1 MIMSLRVFEKQ
12 SAVNCDTLLKNQ
24 TAKSVGRRTDFP
36 QEEIKS
42 NERMLGMEKFN
53 GTLGDGS
60 TLFNRLG
67 WFIGLNLAWLLLA
80 VLTVWLGWRSY
91 TLSTSGSVAEGTVV
105 RLLEEGV
112 DFDSDFYPVVEF
124 QVDSKTYTVQS
135 QNNYRWWNRY
145 TRFPVGRQV
154 EVRYETAHPENAEI
168 NTWWDVWNETII
180 LGMFTIFAAIS
191 VNVYLLFRWRSQ
203 RVAAVRA
210 G

>member
-1 MIMSLRVFEKQ
+1 
-12 SAVNCDTLLKNQ
+12 
-24 TAKSVGRRTDFP
+24 
-36 QEEIKS
+36 
-42 NERMLGMEKFN
+42 MEKFN

-80 VLTVWLGWRSY
+80 VLTIWLGWRSY
-91 TLSTSGSVAEGTVV
+91 TLSTSGSVADGTVV
-105 RLLEEGV
+105 RLLEDGV

-145 TRFPVGRQV
+145 TRFPVGGQV
-154 EVRYETAHPENAEI
+154 EVRYETANPENAEI

-203 RVAAVRA
+203 RVAAVPQGDAARSVLRP
-210 G
+210 